1 MIKTMRHTTITTA
14 IAIVALGCT
23 LAWSYNFGTEA
34 ERTAF
39 ISAKWKERA
48 NVYAY
53 SNDPGCIRGDMALDI
68 IATDMLIGKTVTD
81 TRALLGEPNKS
92 SADALY
98 YELGQCS
105 GFGWYES
112 ELVVTLSKSQQVSK
126 VKISRATP
134 D

>member
-1 MIKTMRHTTITTA
+1 MIKAMRHITIATA
-14 IAIVALGCT
+14 IAIVALGCA

-39 ISAKWKERA
+39 IPAKWKERA

-68 IATDMLIGKTVTD
+68 VATDMLIGKTVAD

-112 ELVVTLSKSQQVSK
+112 ELVVNFSKSQRASK
-126 VKISRATP
+126 AEISRATP
-134 D
+134 N

>member
-1 MIKTMRHTTITTA
+1 MIRAIRHITITTV
-14 IAIVALGCT
+14 IAIIALGCA

-39 ISAKWKERA
+39 IPAKWKERA
-48 NVYAY
+48 NIYAY

-68 IATDMLIGKTVTD
+68 VATDMLIGKTVTD
-81 TRALLGEPNKS
+81 TTVLLGEPNKS
-92 SADALY
+92 SADALF

-112 ELVVTLSKSQQVSK
+112 ELVVTLSKSQLVSK
-126 VKISRATP
+126 AKIARATSN
-134 D
+134 